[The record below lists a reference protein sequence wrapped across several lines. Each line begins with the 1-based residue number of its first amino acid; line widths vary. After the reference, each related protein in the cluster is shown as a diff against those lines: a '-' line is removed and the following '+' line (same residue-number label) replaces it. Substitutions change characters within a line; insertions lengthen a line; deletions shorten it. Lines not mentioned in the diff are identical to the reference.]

1 MRRYLEAFKDHRHI
15 NLGNAPG
22 TVATYIRGVEQFIT
36 FVEGQDLST
45 DPENI
50 QRADIDDFM
59 KALFVEKGNSE
70 STRSNKLAAVRA
82 FFGFLVYKHVLLQDP
97 TEGVPT
103 PRRGKPLPQKFT
115 THQLRLLFNAPDINT
130 RIGLR
135 DRAMMMTIYS
145 AGLRKHELVG
155 LDVGNISDTG
165 AFMYLS
171 VLGKGKKQ
179 RIITL
184 LRPPA
189 TVLRRWLLERETLKP
204 QDTAVFIAMKGSPSR
219 LSDRLIGNILK
230 KYAKKV
236 GIASSSAFVHKLRA
250 TWATDLYDAGTGL
263 LEICAQA
270 GWEDPKTAMNYVR
283 ISEKVLKKAAIP
295 NRRWKELEGGD
306 FNGDD
311 DAKI

>member
-22 TVATYIRGVEQFIT
+22 TAATYIRGVVQFIA
-36 FVEGQDLST
+36 FVEGRGLST
-45 DPENI
+45 DPEKI

-59 KALFVEKGNSE
+59 KELFVEYGNSE
-70 STRSNKLAAVRA
+70 STRANKLSAVRA
-82 FFGFLVYKHVLLQDP
+82 FFGFLVYKRVLLQDP

-103 PRRGKPLPQKFT
+103 PRRGQTLPQKFT
-115 THQLRLLFNAPDINT
+115 THQLKLLFNAPDVNT

-155 LDVGNISDTG
+155 LDVGNISDSG
-165 AFMYLS
+165 AYMYLS

-184 LRPPA
+184 LRQPA
-189 TVLRRWLLERETLKP
+189 TVLRRWLLERETFKP
-204 QDTAVFIAMKGSPSR
+204 QDQAVFIAIKGQPER
-219 LSDRLIGNILK
+219 LSERVIGDILK

-236 GIASSSAFVHKLRA
+236 GIASAMAFVHKLRA
-250 TWATDLYDAGTGL
+250 TWATDLYDAGVGL

-270 GWEDPKTAMNYVR
+270 GWENPKTAMNYVR
-283 ISEKVLKKAAIP
+283 ISEKALKKAAIP
-295 NRRWKELEGGD
+295 SRRWKELEGEDLDGG
-306 FNGDD
+306 N
-311 DAKI
+311 DA